1 MVILNSYINFP
12 VNDVNANPTCLTS
25 INFRSPSQG
34 ELEGT
39 ATHEIT
45 YSQSRMK
52 LLNETQE
59 LYVLPLPG
67 GVRENGHT

>member
-1 MVILNSYINFP
+1 MF
-12 VNDVNANPTCLTS
+12 
-25 INFRSPSQG
+25 SPSQG
-34 ELEGT
+34 ELERT

-45 YSQSRMK
+45 YSQGRMK

-67 GVRENGHT
+67 GVRGG